1 MQYQDYYAT
10 LGVQRNANADEI
22 KKAYRKL
29 SKEFHPDRNKSKGAE
44 EKFKKVN
51 EAYEVL
57 KDTKKRAHYDAL
69 GNGFQAGEPFRPP
82 SGFQGWQNV
91 DFDFGG
97 GGAGGPI
104 GGFSDFFETFFR
116 GPPQGEPDPYERFRP
131 KGGANAPRKKPGRD
145 IETEISISLDEAFT
159 GTQRTL
165 DLGRTSRS
173 FDGGRRADAR
183 TLTVRIPPG
192 ATQGTRIRL
201 KQKGEESPFG
211 GPRGDLLIQVRLKPH
226 PRFEVSGHDL
236 TTKLPISPWEA
247 ALGAKVPLQTLD
259 GDVALTI
266 PPGSQAGRKMRLRGK
281 GIPRKGKDAG
291 NLEVE
296 LQIVLPTELSEEEKR
311 LFEELRLNS
320 RFDPRA

>member
-10 LGVQRNANADEI
+10 LGVQRNAGADEI

-29 SKEFHPDRNKSKGAE
+29 SKEYHPDRNKAQGAE
-44 EKFKKVN
+44 DKFKKVN

-57 KDTKKRAHYDAL
+57 KDAKKRAQYDAM
-69 GNGFQAGEPFRPP
+69 GSGFRAGEPFRPP

-116 GPPQGEPDPYERFRP
+116 GPPPGEPDPYERFRP
-131 KGGANAPRKKPGRD
+131 RSGGPSPRKKPGRD
-145 IETEISISLDEAFT
+145 IETDISISLEEAFA

-192 ATQGTRIRL
+192 ATEGTRIRL
-201 KQKGEESPFG
+201 KEKGEESPFG
-211 GPRGDLLIQVRLKPH
+211 GPRGDLLIQIRLQAH
-226 PRFEVSGHDL
+226 PRFDVSGHDL
-236 TTKLPISPWEA
+236 SVRLPISPWEA
-247 ALGAKVPLQTLD
+247 ALGAKVPLRTLD
-259 GDVALTI
+259 GEVSLTI
-266 PPGSQAGRKMRLRGK
+266 PAGSQTGKKMRLRGK
-281 GIPRKGKDAG
+281 GIPRKNKDAG
-291 NLEVE
+291 NLDVE
-296 LQIVLPTELSEEEKR
+296 LQVVLPTELTEDERR
-311 LFEELRLNS
+311 LFEQLRESS